1 MQWARWK
8 AVRVK
13 AKPSTLD
20 AAALAA
26 LALAWVGLWGAWV
39 PHTTAGLTQN
49 AFVLAYWSGVLPEVR
64 WGRLGFMPD
73 AVRLAIALAV
83 VALALAAGAIR
94 SPWLRWAVRLVALV
108 PGLILLPPYPFVL
121 DLWRS
126 DVYGRRFVIA
136 AAAWLGV
143 AAAALVDRLPDAVR
157 RALII
162 VLALAGAGL
171 GIRAF
176 AALRGPFAARYA
188 APIPPGWGFVL
199 FAGGLLA
206 AALLQGAGLLSAR
219 GQDEGKTHT
228 LAAAKSE
235 NGPVA

>member
-1 MQWARWK
+1 MRS
-8 AVRVK
+8 
-13 AKPSTLD
+13 KPALLD

-26 LALAWVGLWGAWV
+26 LALAWLGLWGAWV
-39 PHTTAGLTQN
+39 PHATAGLTQN

-64 WGRLGFMPD
+64 WGGLGFMPD

-94 SPWLRWAVRLVALV
+94 SPWLRWAVRLVALL

-121 DLWRS
+121 ELWRS
-126 DVYGRRFVIA
+126 DVYGRRFIIA

-143 AAAALVDRLPDAVR
+143 AAAALVDRLPDAAR
-157 RALII
+157 HGLIV

-176 AALRGPFAARYA
+176 TALRGPFAARYA
-188 APIPPGWGFVL
+188 APIPPGWGVVL
-199 FAGGLLA
+199 FAGGLLTA
-206 AALLQGAGLLSAR
+206 AVLQIVALLLER
-219 GQDEGKTHT
+219 GQDATKVPEAAR